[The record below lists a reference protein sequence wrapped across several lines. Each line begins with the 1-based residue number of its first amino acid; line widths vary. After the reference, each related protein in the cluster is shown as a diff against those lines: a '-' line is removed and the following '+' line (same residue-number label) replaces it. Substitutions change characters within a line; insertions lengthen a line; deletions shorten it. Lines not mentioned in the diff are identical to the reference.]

1 MGDHATTND
10 PSNATFEE
18 KGKGKDVQDQ
28 IAEDSSD
35 DESEPE
41 MVGTA
46 ITDEEEDDNNLE
58 PISQENIISG
68 GRRTRGK
75 IIDYAAEAEKNKDE
89 MEDSEEDEDY
99 QGANDD
105 EDDQMRD

>member
-1 MGDHATTND
+1 M
-10 PSNATFEE
+10 
-18 KGKGKDVQDQ
+18 
-28 IAEDSSD
+28 
-35 DESEPE
+35 
-41 MVGTA
+41 

-58 PISQENIISG
+58 PISQDNIISG

-89 MEDSEEDEDY
+89 MEDSEDDEDY